1 MYILEKNFNSD
12 DCQITE
18 TKLLIKRYGTIKVV
32 KNVTQ
37 TRKISELMGISTEIY
52 NIKWINTGYG
62 D

>member
-1 MYILEKNFNSD
+1 MLFRSFNSD